1 MTVNVVVPAAR
12 ASSPLRN
19 MRAPPEGA
27 HVIVVFFVEIWV
39 EVVEKTVVLGLG
51 VTVLSTRAPESE
63 IVLVLLT
70 PFCVFVMYEVCT
82 WPWSLVIVTA
92 FGVIVETTSIV
103 VVALTTTG
111 LGEYVEVE
119 TTISV
124 VFRVDGF
131 PWAVMVEKAVDVD
144 FKVTVLS
151 ACVITL
157 DSTEVALTTEVFN
170 TGEGVKVTPSVP
182 ASTSVEVLVT
192 SGLVALMVATCF
204 SVKVFVV

>member
-1 MTVNVVVPAAR
+1 MALPSTETVECDILIIGGGMSGCGAAFEAKFWGR
-12 ASSPLRN
+12 DLR
-19 MRAPPEGA
+19 
-27 HVIVVFFVEIWV
+27 V
-39 EVVEKTVVLGLG
+39 
-51 VTVLSTRAPESE
+51 
-63 IVLVLLT
+63 
-70 PFCVFVMYEVCT
+70 
-82 WPWSLVIVTA
+82 
-92 FGVIVETTSIV
+92 
-103 VVALTTTG
+103 
-111 LGEYVEVE
+111 
-119 TTISV
+119 
-124 VFRVDGF
+124 
-131 PWAVMVEKAVDVD
+131 VMVEKAVDVD